1 MWFIFILACLAVALL
16 ALFVIWVGSK
26 VIQSIERKE
35 KIKKI
40 ELEAYEQAGKR
51 IKKQMEEEEE

>member
-35 KIKKI
+35 KMKGI
-40 ELEAYEQAGKR
+40 ELEAYEQAGKQIR
-51 IKKQMEEEEE
+51 KQMEGKEE

>member
-1 MWFIFILACLAVALL
+1 MWFIFILACLVVALL

-35 KIKKI
+35 KMKEI

-51 IKKQMEEEEE
+51 IKKQMEEKEE

>member
-35 KIKKI
+35 KMKEI
-40 ELEAYEQAGKR
+40 ELEAHEQAGKQIR
-51 IKKQMEEEEE
+51 KQMEGKEE

>member
-35 KIKKI
+35 KMKEI
-40 ELEAYEQAGKR
+40 ELEAYEQVGKR
-51 IKKQMEEEEE
+51 IKKQMEEKEE